1 MEQKDE
7 WGMFQELTEGGRN
20 GIMKKGDKAAIV
32 CCSNALPH
40 SFAGRLKELECF
52 LEEMGL
58 RPVRSNCIFEKKSVF
73 DISVKERAQS
83 LMQCYEDEDIRAIF
97 DLSGGDIA
105 NEILPLLDYGK
116 IAGSDKLFWGYSD
129 LTTVINA
136 IYAKTGRPSVL
147 YQIRHLIG
155 TGMERRREDFYH
167 TVLEGRGDLFSVPY
181 EWVRKG
187 PVQGV
192 VVGGNIRCLL
202 KLAGTEYWPD
212 MHGKILLLE
221 SFHGKAAQ
229 IRAYFSQLNQMGVF
243 GQVNGILLGT
253 FTELEETGDV
263 SFVPELVR
271 RYTGETAPILKTG
284 RIGHGIQSKGIV
296 IGREF
301 QKANFYN

>member
-1 MEQKDE
+1 M
-7 WGMFQELTEGGRN
+7 
-20 GIMKKGDKAAIV
+20 
-32 CCSNALPH
+32 
-40 SFAGRLKELECF
+40 
-52 LEEMGL
+52 
-58 RPVRSNCIFEKKSVF
+58 
-73 DISVKERAQS
+73 
-83 LMQCYEDEDIRAIF
+83 
-97 DLSGGDIA
+97 
-105 NEILPLLDYGK
+105 
-116 IAGSDKLFWGYSD
+116 
-129 LTTVINA
+129 
-136 IYAKTGRPSVL
+136 
-147 YQIRHLIG
+147 
-155 TGMERRREDFYH
+155 
-167 TVLEGRGDLFSVPY
+167 
-181 EWVRKG
+181 RKG

-253 FTELEETGDV
+253 FTELEETEDV
-263 SFVPELVR
+263 SFVPELAR